1 MPYDAA
7 RIGSNTMIA
16 DIEGN
21 QALEIRHI
29 DRVDP
34 RMQDCLGR

>member
-16 DIEGN
+16 GIEGN
-21 QALEIRHI
+21 KALEIRLI

-34 RMQDCLGR
+34 GMQDCLGR